1 MDATQ
6 AASSGSQVVSKA
18 AEAMRQIQQSS
29 NRVSEIIGFI
39 DRIAFQTNILAL
51 NAAVEAARAGDHCKG
66 FNVVAGEVRAL
77 AQQAAVAAK
86 EIRALIDGAL
96 VNVVEGAEEVGSAGA
111 AMDRIV
117 LSAQKVASIMSEI
130 AEASLEQ
137 SAGIEQVGGIIV
149 QLDTSYPAER
159 GSGGR
164 CFYSRTIHAGSG
176 YGLGTGSGQVPA
188 WRRGR
193 SPVPERFRQCWAKG
207 SRQGPAPKTLPR
219 RPGNVVSLNGRTRSP
234 SKEH

>member
-1 MDATQ
+1 
-6 AASSGSQVVSKA
+6 VVSKA

-39 DRIAFQTNILAL
+39 NRIAFQTNILAL
-51 NAAVEAARAGDHCKG
+51 NAAVEAARAGDHGKG

-117 LSAQKVASIMSEI
+117 LSVQKAASIMSEI

-137 SAGIEQVGGIIV
+137 SAGIEQVSGITV
-149 QLDTSYPAER
+149 QLNSTTQQNAALVVGASTAARSMQGQAMALALEVGKFQLGDAADLLSQ
-159 GSGGR
+159 GDSGITGQKEVKKKQRPGHSLVGR
-164 CFYSRTIHAGSG
+164 
-176 YGLGTGSGQVPA
+176 
-188 WRRGR
+188 
-193 SPVPERFRQCWAKG
+193 
-207 SRQGPAPKTLPR
+207 
-219 RPGNVVSLNGRTRSP
+219 GNVVSLKGRPPSP
-234 SKEH
+234 SREH